1 MQVIFRAGTIV
12 GAVGVVAAM
21 SGYENAMYGLAGMTA
36 RMMAFVAL
44 TAVCVVAD
52 NLLEK
57 RKRARR
63 AGTRKAQKTN
73 KHELICH

>member
-12 GAVGVVAAM
+12 GAVGVIGAM
-21 SGYENAMYGLAGMTA
+21 GGYENGMYGLYGMVG
-36 RMMAFVAL
+36 RMMVFTVL
-44 TAVCVVAD
+44 TGVCFIAD

-73 KHELICH
+73 KYELICH